1 MPNPPSTLQTLREPQ
16 PDRAAAGLRW
26 LRGGCLVLAVALGG
40 CASGVAKTAARQPAP
55 PTTLARLAPPVERPG
70 PASDRENDGSSGVP
84 AAELLAVPDAEPV
97 VEPIRRGGPNR
108 PYSLRDRSYQPLTE
122 DLPFREVGIA
132 SWYGRKFHGRRTAS
146 GEVYDMH
153 AMTAAH
159 PTLPLPSFVRVVNPA
174 NGREVVLRV
183 NDRGPFHGGRIIDL
197 SYAAAHRLGV
207 TRGPARV
214 EVERLTFEDI
224 RTGAW
229 RRGAPA
235 DRPGVPAGPEG
246 VMLAQASPAAKVA
259 SDPAAPEAEA
269 AVAPLAAPPLPT
281 PSSTASLTPSATP
294 LPAPPATAPT
304 SVAVLPGAAAG
315 EPAGAAAGVLAAPA
329 PDKLLS
335 LVSTLDTTPAAS
347 APAAAA
353 PATST
358 QAAYPPPTA
367 TPARVTAQAAPAA
380 PGFWV
385 QLGAFRVRDGAEGF
399 QRRVQA
405 TAQWLAPML
414 GVLSDQELY
423 RLLAG
428 PYRSHDEAHGVA
440 QRVRESLSLVPLVI
454 EKR

>member
-1 MPNPPSTLQTLREPQ
+1 MSTPPTPLQTLREPL

-40 CASGVAKTAARQPAP
+40 CASGVAKTATRQSTP

-84 AAELLAVPDAEPV
+84 AAELLALPDAEPV

-108 PYSLRDRSYQPLTE
+108 PYSLRGRSYQPLTE
-122 DLPFREVGIA
+122 DLPFREVGVA

-159 PTLPLPSFVRVVNPA
+159 PTLPLPSYVRVVNPA

-229 RRGAPA
+229 RRSNPA

-246 VMLAQASPAAKVA
+246 VMLAQATLAAKIA

-269 AVAPLAAPPLPT
+269 AVAPLAAAPLPT
-281 PSSTASLTPSATP
+281 LSSTASSTP
-294 LPAPPATAPT
+294 LPAPPVTAPT
-304 SVAVLPGAAAG
+304 SVAPLPGALAG
-315 EPAGAAAGVLAAPA
+315 EPAGAAAVVLAAPA

-347 APAAAA
+347 ASAPAATA
-353 PATST
+353 PAAST
-358 QAAYPPPTA
+358 QAASPPPVA
-367 TPARVTAQAAPAA
+367 TPARVTVQAAAAA

-414 GVLSDQELY
+414 GVLSDQELH

-428 PYRSHDEAHGVA
+428 PYGSHDEAHGVA
-440 QRVRESLSLVPLVI
+440 QRVRESLSLVPMVI